1 MNDESGAW
9 LTYAEAGDRLGIT
22 PEAARSRAK
31 RLGWR
36 RQLGNDGRALV
47 WAALEPRPPGD
58 QPVTPRS
65 PPGRM
70 PDINADAQLSL
81 AVAKLVTAL
90 GAHVETL
97 KAQLVAAEARID
109 KQAEDLVAYDTAYA
123 AGLTAERAKAERAVA
138 EFAARDAQHAA
149 ELKAEQAQ
157 TEKAIAAFSALA
169 ERLDALAAE
178 RAKPW
183 WRRLAG

>member
-58 QPVTPRS
+58 RPVTPRS
-65 PPGRM
+65 PPGRK
-70 PDINADAQLSL
+70 PDAQPDASL
-81 AVAKLVTAL
+81 VRAL
-90 GAHVETL
+90 EAHVATL
-97 KAQLVAAEARID
+97 KEQLAAAEARIL
-109 KQAEDLVAYDTAYA
+109 KQADELVAYDSAYA
-123 AGLTAERAKAERAVA
+123 GGLAAERAKVEAERA
-138 EFAARDAQHAA
+138 RTD
-149 ELKAEQAQ
+149 
-157 TEKAIAAFSALA
+157 KAIAAFSALA
-169 ERLDALAAE
+169 ERLDALAEE
-178 RAKPW
+178 RAKPR